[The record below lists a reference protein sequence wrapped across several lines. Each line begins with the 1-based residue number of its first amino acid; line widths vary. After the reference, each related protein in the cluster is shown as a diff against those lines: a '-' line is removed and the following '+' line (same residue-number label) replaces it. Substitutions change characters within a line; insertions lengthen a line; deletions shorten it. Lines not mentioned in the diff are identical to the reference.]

1 MPLFLANV
9 HTGEQVMIPRD
20 IIITDEPIESL
31 QYFYKCITT
40 KMHKKVEKN
49 EIMKPLAIYRRP
61 LENDVSV
68 YSSQLKF
75 SV

>member
-9 HTGEQVMIPRD
+9 HTGEQVMVPWD

-40 KMHKKVEKN
+40 KMHKKVKKWNHETPDNIQETTRKWRTCVLQSTPVN
-49 EIMKPLAIYRRP
+49 
-61 LENDVSV
+61 
-68 YSSQLKF
+68 
-75 SV
+75 